1 MSESVLGTDQTQVD
15 TSYCFKWSNYQSHLS
30 EVVRQLLEEEC
41 MVDVTLYAGGERIQ
55 AHRLVLCAC
64 STLFQEILSQVN
76 DEHATI
82 ILSDISPQ
90 DVRSIVEFSYNG
102 EVRIPVE
109 NINNLLDAA
118 HSLKIC
124 GLMEIEGLDE
134 SEISQDKDI
143 TADDSYVLS
152 EFPQVDEEDESIQS
166 TDFEKSHAQKTSEN
180 KRKISTNDEE
190 EEMDEILK
198 RRKRRK
204 SVCKKEYSDEMLA
217 AAISDIKEGRSL
229 LEAAI
234 RNHIPRST
242 LYMRAKVLVNTQ
254 TKICKELYKQSWL
267 DLAYNRHLT
276 VMFCGEEFKK
286 KAVYHL
292 DTKKK
297 NSYAADRREAA
308 VKALERGD
316 SLTKVANEYKIPKTT
331 LFRDKAR
338 LVDQGKLPSTFWKKR
353 KSDGEEL
360 KRSRLEE
367 AVAACKEGKMS
378 QAVASVTYQIP
389 KTTIWRRL
397 QKEVGKS
404 DSGSSV
410 KKQQKR
416 ALSTAQ
422 KSAEIIKSQELQE
435 TDFEAY
441 CPEDT
446 DMNITYIDESNMT
459 DDPVIILASGDVD
472 ELNLPNNRS
481 LVVVHEGTDDNF
493 ISCGLE
499 LDENTTFV
507 EKS

>member
-166 TDFEKSHAQKTSEN
+166 TDFEKSHTQKTSEN

-190 EEMDEILK
+190 DEMDEILK

-229 LEAAI
+229 LEAAM

-242 LYMRAKVLVNTQ
+242 LYMRAKVLGLTLNPARSEYTNEDMQGAIQAVMAGSSLQQASDCYGIPKTVLWRRIQ
-254 TKICKELYKQSWL
+254 KEGCIPP
-267 DLAYNRHLT
+267 RH
-276 VMFCGEEFKK
+276 E
-286 KAVYHL
+286 
-292 DTKKK
+292 KK

-367 AVAACKEGKMS
+367 AVAACKEE
-378 QAVASVTYQIP
+378 I
-389 KTTIWRRL
+389 
-397 QKEVGKS
+397 GKS

-416 ALSTAQ
+416 ALSTTL
-422 KSAEIIKSQELQE
+422 KSAEIVKSQELQE